1 MTDFNGDE
9 IKQKSILDLRFGGFK
24 NCHLFKSTNSQY
36 FGEKILRIGGFE
48 NNTFFECTK
57 SQLQNY
63 YFLFV
68 SSPLN
73 SVTNYWIKHER
84 DSILMISSQKVGVR
98 KHLLHSVGIE
108 NNVFLNS
115 FLTDHSYDSTRS
127 DCPVPLSV
135 G

>member
-1 MTDFNGDE
+1 MENSKKKIFVGFIPIE
-9 IKQKSILDLRFGGFK
+9 FSHKSL
-24 NCHLFKSTNSQY
+24 
-36 FGEKILRIGGFE
+36 
-48 NNTFFECTK
+48 
-57 SQLQNY
+57 
-63 YFLFV
+63 
-68 SSPLN
+68 
-73 SVTNYWIKHER
+73 
-84 DSILMISSQKVGVR
+84 DSINGTQFKLISSQKVGVR